1 MLLEAVNIECLRG
14 DRHLFSE
21 MSFLLK
27 PGECLLI
34 QGANGCGKSSLLRI
48 LAGLVAP
55 SSGTM
60 IWNRRPIKPLDD
72 EYRRQVSYLGHS
84 LGLKED
90 LSALENLDFA
100 SAMANEPVKASALHE
115 ALYRVGL
122 SGKEDLRV
130 GALSQGQKRRVNL
143 ARLLLNRRAVWVLDE
158 PLTALDAQA
167 TQWIVET
174 VERHLEGGGLAVITT
189 HQDIPLAHATQRM
202 RIAT

>member
-1 MLLEAVNIECLRG
+1 MRHCICAYVFGARTARPSG

-21 MSFLLK
+21 VSFLLK
-27 PGECLLI
+27 PGEWLLI

-60 IWNRRPIKPLDD
+60 IWNGRPIKPLDN

-100 SAMANEPVKASALHE
+100 SAMTNEPVKASALHE
-115 ALYRVGL
+115 AL
-122 SGKEDLRV
+122 
-130 GALSQGQKRRVNL
+130 
-143 ARLLLNRRAVWVLDE
+143 
-158 PLTALDAQA
+158 LTM
-167 TQWIVET
+167 
-174 VERHLEGGGLAVITT
+174 
-189 HQDIPLAHATQRM
+189 P
-202 RIAT
+202 